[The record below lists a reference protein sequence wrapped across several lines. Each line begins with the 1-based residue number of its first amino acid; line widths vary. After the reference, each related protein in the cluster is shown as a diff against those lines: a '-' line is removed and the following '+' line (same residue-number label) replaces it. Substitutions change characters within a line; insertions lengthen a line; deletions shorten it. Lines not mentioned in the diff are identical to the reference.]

1 MWVSKISYPKAIA
14 NFYYFIEE
22 WSHLLKNSSKLYT
35 LFSTLLSS
43 EEFIQISLSN
53 ICIVL
58 HCVTTKFFSTIPGG
72 HLGYFKPFA
81 IANTAPTSRFVY
93 TTFHIFGS
101 APLWYILA
109 VKSLA
114 QRKKCISNFARYCQ
128 ILFHS
133 THILWHCYQQCMK
146 EICFPTALPTEYVD
160 NLKFPP
166 LQKYC
171 QEILSHVVLTFIAL
185 KVFSYISGPLDFFV
199 LFSFLFKCEP
209 AVLISCTLFYKVV
222 EHFLLPLETFSIRAI
237 HILNRLLD
245 VVIGNSDIN
254 LIFVPL

>member
-1 MWVSKISYPKAIA
+1 MHLLIQVYLVCILMWVSKISYPKAIA

-43 EEFIQISLSN
+43 EEFIQISFSN

-114 QRKKCISNFARYCQ
+114 QRKNAYLILLDIAKFSSIALISFGIAISNVWKKSVSPQLCQ
-128 ILFHS
+128 QNMLTIS
-133 THILWHCYQQCMK
+133 NS
-146 EICFPTALPTEYVD
+146 A
-160 NLKFPP
+160 P

-171 QEILSHVVLTFIAL
+171 
-185 KVFSYISGPLDFFV
+185 
-199 LFSFLFKCEP
+199 
-209 AVLISCTLFYKVV
+209 
-222 EHFLLPLETFSIRAI
+222 
-237 HILNRLLD
+237 
-245 VVIGNSDIN
+245 
-254 LIFVPL
+254 